1 MTGGYQTYPEYCNSG
16 VEWIGT
22 MPRGWC
28 VSRIKF
34 FSQLNPSKQE
44 VRGLPLETEVTFL
57 PMEAI
62 GEKGEL
68 DTSAYKSV
76 GELING
82 YTYVGEND
90 VLIAKITPCFEN
102 GKGAIAC
109 GLKNGVAF
117 ATTEVIPLRVTTPN
131 NSKFLYY
138 LLYCDPFRKIAEGTM
153 YGAGG
158 QKRVSDGF
166 VANYHFAKPA
176 NTECETIANFL
187 DHETAKIDTLIDKQQ
202 QLIKLLKEKRQAVI
216 SHAVTKGLNPDAP
229 MKDSGVEWLGEV
241 PEHWNVFKIKHLLK
255 SEKGAIK
262 TGPFGSQLKG
272 EDMQGG
278 DVKVINQRNV
288 IDNDFLA
295 GDFFVSNEKYGD
307 LRSFKIY
314 PDDILVTT
322 RGTIGRTAIA
332 PRNLTESILHP
343 CLMRIQ
349 INQRSHSNKL
359 ISLIIQE
366 VNYFLEQLKILSNA
380 TTIDVIYSENLKN
393 VEISLPPALSEQ
405 EGILEHIFCEVEK
418 INELIAKAEKA
429 VSLMQERRTAL
440 ISAAV
445 TGKIDVRKWQSEQP
459 KIPMEA
465 KA

>member
-1 MTGGYQTYPEYCNSG
+1 MAGRYQTYPEYCNSG

-22 MPRGWC
+22 MPGGWC

-166 VANYHFAKPA
+166 VANYHFAKPS

-241 PEHWNVFKIKHLLK
+241 PEHWGVQRIGTLFLESSARAEGETELEYPILRVSIHHGISDKELDEEEMDRKISR
-255 SEKGAIK
+255 SEDRSLYKVV
-262 TGPFGSQLKG
+262 G
-272 EDMQGG
+272 ENDLAYNMMRAWQGG
-278 DVKVINQRNV
+278 FGAAKVN
-288 IDNDFLA
+288 
-295 GDFFVSNEKYGD
+295 G
-307 LRSFKIY
+307 
-314 PDDILVTT
+314 
-322 RGTIGRTAIA
+322 
-332 PRNLTESILHP
+332 
-343 CLMRIQ
+343 
-349 INQRSHSNKL
+349 L
-359 ISLIIQE
+359 ISPAYVVCKPKSVLNSSYFELVLRTSTAVTELKRFSRGITDFRLRLYWDEFKNIQVPVPPKRE
-366 VNYFLEQLKILSNA
+366 LDEILRHIETVNTRYDRIAERA
-380 TTIDVIYSENLKN
+380 TKQI
-393 VEISLPPALSEQ
+393 
-405 EGILEHIFCEVEK
+405 
-418 INELIAKAEKA
+418 EL
-429 VSLMQERRTAL
+429 LNERRTAL

-445 TGKIDVRKWQSEQP
+445 TGKIDVRNWQPAQP

-465 KA
+465 SA